1 MPFRE
6 LENYLMGLVDKKIIP
21 GFVCW
26 VGNLS
31 TSFFLSAHGH
41 AQITPQEEPMTK
53 DTVFD
58 LASLTKPLA
67 TALSIMILK
76 EKKLLNID
84 DALQNIL
91 QWSKGTPHAKK
102 TVRQLLTHTSAL
114 PAWYPTYLLPPKER
128 LEHIV
133 KLTTTGT
140 EPIYSCLGYII
151 LGKIIEQVSGATLD
165 TFLQESVTRKMGL
178 HTLGFGPVID
188 KKTVAPTEAGN
199 YHEREMASHYGDV
212 SFMAWRVNVI
222 RGEVHD
228 GNAYYGFGGVAGNAG
243 LFSNISDLITLIRAY
258 LSAEI
263 LSASTLSMMIH
274 QCAGNIERRN
284 LGWLVDPFPGSLSP
298 ESFGH
303 TGFTGTMLV
312 IDPRINLI
320 TILLTNAIHP
330 TVRTGIMQ
338 PIRRRVVQIIGET
351 MKLRTTRNS
360 EAEIR

>member
-1 MPFRE
+1 MPFRD
-6 LENYLMGLVDKKIIP
+6 LDNYLTGLVDKKIIP

-31 TSFFLSAHGH
+31 TSFFLGVHGQ
-41 AQITPQEEPMTK
+41 AQITPRQEPMTR

-67 TALSIMILK
+67 TALSIMILQ

-84 DALQNIL
+84 DTLQDIL
-91 QWSKGTPHAKK
+91 QWSKGTPQAKK
-102 TVRQLLTHTSAL
+102 TIRQLLTHTSGL
-114 PAWYPTYLLPPKER
+114 HAWYPTYLLPAKER
-128 LEHIV
+128 LEHIT
-133 KLTTTGT
+133 KLTTSET
-140 EPIYSCLGYII
+140 EPVYSCLGYIV
-151 LGKIIEQVSGATLD
+151 LGKIVEQVSGGTLD
-165 TFLQESVTRKMGL
+165 TFFQESVTRKMGL

-199 YHEREMASHYGDV
+199 NHERKMASHYGDV
-212 SFMAWRVNVI
+212 SCITWRVNVI

-228 GNAYYGFGGVAGNAG
+228 GNAHYGFGGIAGNAG
-243 LFSNISDLITLIRAY
+243 LFSNLSDLITLIRAY
-258 LSAEI
+258 LSAEV
-263 LSASTLSMMIH
+263 LSAGTLSIMLH
-274 QCAGNIERRN
+274 ECAGSIERRN

-320 TILLTNAIHP
+320 IILLTNAIHP

-338 PIRRRVVQIIGET
+338 PIRRRVVQIVSNA
-351 MKLRTTRNS
+351 MNLRTTGS
-360 EAEIR
+360 